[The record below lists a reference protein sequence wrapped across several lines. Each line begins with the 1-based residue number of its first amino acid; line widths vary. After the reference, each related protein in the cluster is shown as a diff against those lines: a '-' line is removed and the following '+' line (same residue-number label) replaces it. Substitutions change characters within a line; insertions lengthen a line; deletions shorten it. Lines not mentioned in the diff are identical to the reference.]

1 MSLDLYVIKDGKNLR
16 CGYTTGSCATAAA
29 KAAAKMLETGKKVNY
44 IEIETPAGIDLKL
57 PISDINIG
65 NESVSCSVVK
75 DAGDDPDATDGM
87 KIFAK
92 VEKRYDKK
100 VMIDGGLGVGRITA
114 KSFFG
119 EVGQAAI
126 NQVPRKM
133 IKKEI
138 QKISKNGY
146 DVTIYC
152 PEGEIIAKKT
162 FNKNIGIE
170 GGISI
175 IGTKGIVYP
184 MSEEALLKTIY
195 LEVDTIAKNRGIG
208 KILLT
213 PGNHGEKLADSMDI
227 KIPRVKIS
235 NYVGD
240 SLLYIYE
247 KGFRSIKLL
256 GHIGKFSKLAIGIF
270 NTHSNISDTRME
282 SFVYYLSKTDAS
294 REFIEKIE
302 STLTAEEAMNLC
314 IDAGYGQVIRDMEI
328 GAEKRVKTYLKDESL
343 DIEVIIYSMERGRY
357 IC

>member
-29 KAAAKMLETGKKVNY
+29 KAAVRILETGKEIEY
-44 IEIETPAGIDLKL
+44 IEIETPAGVDLKL
-57 PISDINIG
+57 PIWDIAMEK
-65 NESVSCSVVK
+65 ESVSCSIIK
-75 DAGDDPDATDGM
+75 DAGDDPDATDGI

-92 VEKRYDKK
+92 VEKRDDREII
-100 VMIDGGLGVGRITA
+100 IDGGIGIGRITS
-114 KSFFG
+114 KSIFG
-119 EVGQAAI
+119 QVGQAAI
-126 NQVPRKM
+126 NEVPRKM

-138 QKISKNGY
+138 KKISQNGY

-152 PEGEIIAKKT
+152 PSGKEIAKKT

-195 LEVDTIAKNRGIG
+195 MEVDTIIKNKGTEE
-208 KILLT
+208 ILLV
-213 PGNHGEKLADSMDI
+213 PGNHGEKLADGMDI
-227 KIPRVKIS
+227 NIPRVKIS

-247 KGFRSIKLL
+247 KGFKSIKLL

-270 NTHSNISDTRME
+270 NTHSKVSDTRME
-282 SFVYYLSKTDAS
+282 SFVYYLSKTDAPK
-294 REFIEKIE
+294 EFIEKIE
-302 STLTAEEAMNLC
+302 KTLTAEEAMNLC
-314 IDAGYGQVIRDMEI
+314 IDKGYGRVIRNMEI
-328 GAEKRVKTYLKDESL
+328 GAEKRIKRYLKDESL
-343 DIEVIIYSMERGRY
+343 DIEVLIYSMERGRY

>member
-1 MSLDLYVIKDGKNLR
+1 MSLDLYVVKNGKNLR
-16 CGYTTGSCATAAA
+16 CGYTTGSCATGAA
-29 KAAAKMLETGKKVNY
+29 KAAVKMLESGKEIDY
-44 IEIETPAGIDLKL
+44 IEIETPAGVDLKL
-57 PISDINIG
+57 AISDIVIEK
-65 NESVSCSVVK
+65 ESVSCSIIK
-75 DAGDDPDATDGM
+75 DAGDDPDATDGI
-87 KIFAK
+87 KIYAK
-92 VEKRYDKK
+92 VEKRDDKK
-100 VMIDGGLGVGRITA
+100 IVIDGGMGIGRITS

-126 NQVPRKM
+126 NEVPRKT

-138 QKISKNGY
+138 EKISQNGY

-152 PEGEIIAKKT
+152 PSGETIAKKT

-195 LEVDTIAKNRGIG
+195 MEVDNIG
-208 KILLT
+208 KNIGMDEILLV
-213 PGNHGEKLADSMDI
+213 PGNHGEKLADSMNI
-227 KIPRVKIS
+227 NIPRVKIS

-247 KGFRSIKLL
+247 KGFKSIKLL

-270 NTHSNISDTRME
+270 NTHSNVSDTRME
-282 SFVYYLSKTDAS
+282 SFVYYLSKLNAPK
-294 REFIEKIE
+294 EFIEKIE
-302 STLTAEEAMNLC
+302 ETLTAEEAMNIC
-314 IDAGYGQVIRDMEI
+314 IDEGYGRVIKDMEI
-328 GAEKRVKTYLKDESL
+328 GAEKRVKRYLKDESL

-357 IC
+357 TC